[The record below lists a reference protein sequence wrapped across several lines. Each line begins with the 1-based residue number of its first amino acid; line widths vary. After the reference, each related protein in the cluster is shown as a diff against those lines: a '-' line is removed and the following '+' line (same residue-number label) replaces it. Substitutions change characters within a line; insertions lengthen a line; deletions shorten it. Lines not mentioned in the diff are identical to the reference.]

1 MLTDTHCHLADSALA
16 GRLPEITAAA
26 QAAGVRRFIVPAVT
40 EADFDAVCQLHA
52 PPTYYGALGL
62 HPWFAESF
70 QPGLISRIAEC
81 LQAQPGLL
89 VGEIGLDYYGDRKHT
104 RAAQT
109 ATLLT
114 QLDLAQQF
122 SRPVLLHHVRAA
134 ADVVAALKHS
144 GFRSG
149 GIAHAFSGSLE
160 EARAF
165 IHCGLLL
172 GIGTLVLNPNARKVC
187 TAAAALPLEHLVL
200 ETDSPFM
207 QIASAGENTPAN
219 VWQVAETVAAL
230 RGISTQEVAAAT
242 EQNVNRLLSFS

>member
-16 GRLPEITAAA
+16 SRLPEITAAA
-26 QAAGVRRFIVPAVT
+26 HAAGVQCFMVPSVT
-40 EADFDAVCQLHA
+40 EADFDAVCRLHT
-52 PPTYYGALGL
+52 PPEYYGALGL

-70 QPGLISRIAEC
+70 QPSLIGRIAER

-89 VGEIGLDYYGDRKHT
+89 VGEIGLDYYGDRKQT

-109 ATLLT
+109 AALLA

-122 SRPVLLHHVRAA
+122 GRPVLLHHVRAA

-144 GFRSG
+144 GFCSG

-165 IHCGLLL
+165 IRCGLLI
-172 GIGTLVLNPNARKVC
+172 GIGTLVLNPNARKVR
-187 TAAAALPLEHLVL
+187 TAAAELPLEHLVL

-207 QIASAGENTPAN
+207 PIAGAGENTPAN
-219 VWQVAETVAAL
+219 VRQVAETVAAL
-230 RGISTQEVAAAT
+230 RGISMQKVADVT

>member
-1 MLTDTHCHLADSALA
+1 MLTDTHCHLTDPALA
-16 GRLPEITAAA
+16 SRLPEITAAA
-26 QAAGVRRFIVPAVT
+26 HAAGVRRFMVPSVT
-40 EADFDAVCQLHA
+40 EADFDAVCRLHA
-52 PPTYYGALGL
+52 PPEYYSALGL
-62 HPWFAESF
+62 HPWFAEGF
-70 QPGLISRIAEC
+70 QPDLIGRIAER

-89 VGEIGLDYYGDRKHT
+89 VGEIGLDYYGDRKQT

-109 ATLLT
+109 AALLA

-122 SRPVLLHHVRAA
+122 GRPVLLHHVRAA

-144 GFRSG
+144 GFCSG

-165 IHCGLLL
+165 IRCGLLI
-172 GIGTLVLNPNARKVC
+172 GIGTLVLNSNARKVR
-187 TAAAALPLEHLVL
+187 TAAAELPLEHLVL

-207 QIASAGENTPAN
+207 QIAGTGENTPAN
-219 VWQVAETVAAL
+219 VRQVAETVAAL
-230 RGISTQEVAAAT
+230 RGISMQEVADAT